1 MIAPLRSLQEL
12 ILGNAADPSMP
23 SADPFVARVDDALR
37 SLRQAQ
43 SQVGTGDLAA
53 LLRQGMLR
61 CHLAHG
67 EQPELRVPQ
76 GPSWPDEPT
85 WKLFNCETRAAGRGH
100 FLVRAGLW
108 KPAWL
113 DADASE
119 VVNDAIREA
128 PRRPSRAVPADPRVT
143 EYTGHLHY
151 FSPGQ
156 REAVRAAFLMP
167 AGSTLVVNLP
177 TGAGKTLAF
186 QLPALV
192 AAAEGGLAVVVVPT
206 VALARDQEE
215 RFRRLLGEH
224 EQGTLWS
231 GMALAYHGGLDDE
244 AKNAIRAGIRGGTV
258 PIVFVSAEAAVGA
271 LRGPLFEAARQGRL
285 RTFAIDE
292 AHIVSQW
299 GQQFRPEFQ
308 SIAGLRDALL
318 ASCPPGAGFRT
329 LLLSATLTEE
339 SFETLRELFGQGGFQ
354 LVSELALRPEPG
366 FLLHSATSESQRADC
381 IMDALRHLPRPLI
394 LYTTLRE
401 HAEHWYE
408 LLRQAGF
415 RRIRL
420 VRGGDLADASG
431 DAILRDWRERALD
444 VVVATSAFGLG
455 VDQAEVRS
463 VVHACLPENI
473 DRYYQEVGRA
483 GRDGN
488 AAVALL
494 VSTPQD
500 LHTAEGLAEEKL
512 ISVERAFERWEAMW
526 LSPRRRPG
534 TEGSYLLSLDDR
546 PPDIPDTGVRNAS
559 WNLRTLVLMARAGLI
574 AFAAHAPPTIERRV
588 GEGDETFEARR
599 RQELARFAR
608 EVAVS
613 VRDSRHSDMAHW
625 NDVVARTRAQLRAAD
640 EEASRLVRELRDL
653 QRPLAEIF
661 SEVYT
666 LTAPPVRPPRLQ
678 GSCPVTR
685 RTQRV
690 QFSSAEPEIATIAE
704 TAAVVSASL
713 ERALA
718 PCSDDSAR
726 SWVSYEMEAADAKE
740 ARRWRD
746 RVLTL
751 LRHAVSGGI
760 VELCLSGGFLRDEDW
775 SQLAGRAPLRF
786 LLRTEVGASSASQP
800 FEQEVQAPR
809 LTLLTKQDATTNVVE
824 RVMRARRPRHV
835 IVLPRD
841 LQDPERPYRRLFD
854 VTRHLTVEDLL
865 SRLEA

>member
-1 MIAPLRSLQEL
+1 MIAPLRTLQEL
-12 ILGNAADPSMP
+12 ILGNTGDSHAPQTDSFL
-23 SADPFVARVDDALR
+23 SRVEDALR
-37 SLRQAQ
+37 SLRESKSA
-43 SQVGTGDLAA
+43 VGPADLAA

-61 CHLAHG
+61 CHLARG
-67 EQPELRVPQ
+67 EHPELRVPR
-76 GPSWPDEPT
+76 GIAWPDESM
-85 WKLFNCETRAAGRGH
+85 WRLFNCDARTAGSEH
-100 FLVRAGLW
+100 FLVRAGPW

-113 DADASE
+113 DADAAD
-119 VVNDAIREA
+119 VVNEAVREA
-128 PRRPSRAVPADPRVT
+128 LRRRSRAILADPRVT

-167 AGSTLVVNLP
+167 AGSTIVVSLP

-192 AAAEGGLAVVVVPT
+192 AAAEGGLTVVVVPT

-224 EQGTLWS
+224 EQGKLWS
-231 GMALAYHGGLDDE
+231 GLALAYHGGLDDE
-244 AKNAIRAGIRGGTV
+244 AKNAIRAGIRHGAL

-271 LRGPLFEAARQGRL
+271 LRGPLFDAARQGRL

-318 ASCPPGAGFRT
+318 ASCPLGAGFRT

-354 LVSELALRPEPG
+354 LVSELALRPEPA
-366 FLLHSATSESQRADC
+366 FLLHSAANESHRADC
-381 IMDALRHLPRPLI
+381 ILEALRNLPRPLI

-401 HAEHWYE
+401 HAADWYE
-408 LLRQAGF
+408 RLRQAGF
-415 RRIRL
+415 RRVRL
-420 VRGGDLADASG
+420 VRGGDLADTG
-431 DAILRDWRERALD
+431 GEAILRDWRACALD

-512 ISVERAFERWEAMW
+512 ISVDRAFERWEAMW
-526 LSPRRRPG
+526 VRRRPG

-574 AFAAHAPPTIERRV
+574 AFAAHAPPAIERRA
-588 GEGDETFEARR
+588 GEDEEIFESRR
-599 RQELARFAR
+599 HQELVRFAR
-608 EVAVS
+608 EVAVC
-613 VRDSRHSDMAHW
+613 VRDSRHSDKVHW
-625 NDVVARTRAQLRAAD
+625 NDVVARRRTELRAAD

-661 SEVYT
+661 SDVYT
-666 LTAPPVRPPRLQ
+666 LADPPVRPPRLQ

-685 RTQRV
+685 RTRSV
-690 QFSSAEPEIATIAE
+690 HFSSADPEVTAIVE
-704 TAAVVSASL
+704 TAAVVSVSL

-718 PCSDDSAR
+718 PCSDDAAR
-726 SWVSYEMEAADAKE
+726 SWISYDMEVGDARE
-740 ARRWRD
+740 SRRWHD
-746 RVLTL
+746 RVLNL

-760 VELCLSGGFLRDEDW
+760 VELCLSRGFIRDEDW
-775 SQLAGRAPLRF
+775 SQLAARSPLRF
-786 LLRTEVGASSASQP
+786 LLRTDVGASSTSEP
-800 FEQEVQAPR
+800 FGQEVRGPR
-809 LTLLTKQDATTNVVE
+809 LTLLTKQDATTGEVE
-824 RVMRARRPRHV
+824 RIMRTLRPRHV

-841 LQDPERPYRRLFD
+841 LRDPERPSRRLFD

-865 SRLEA
+865 LRLEA